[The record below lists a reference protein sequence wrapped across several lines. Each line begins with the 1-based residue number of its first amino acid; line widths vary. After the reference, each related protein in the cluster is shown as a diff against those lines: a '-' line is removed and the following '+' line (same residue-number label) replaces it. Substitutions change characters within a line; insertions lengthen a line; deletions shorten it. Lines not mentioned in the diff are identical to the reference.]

1 MTYSKCNSLQLFS
14 AQSMKMSMWYCGIA
28 LFYIFFNMS
37 SFFLVYVCISVSLSF
52 ISPSLW
58 KSLEVYV
65 SLCYF
70 PLFFI
75 WLFLP
80 FSASEFPLFVPYI
93 LDSSFNSLF
102 SFNLEKD
109 TLFYIHCFIS
119 DKQCDHSQ
127 LRNLL
132 HFKLLP
138 CKRGRAPPFYLLPWD
153 SMRRNELDGNSNANG
168 CHCWDWKIPW
178 RRKWQCTPVF
188 LPGKSHGWR
197 GLVGY
202 SPCGLKKSD
211 VTEWLHFHFHF
222 IYITSLIPKISYLEG
237 LYCYILPFYQRG
249 DWDTTWS
256 YGLPKIAE

>member
-1 MTYSKCNSLQLFS
+1 M
-14 AQSMKMSMWYCGIA
+14 
-28 LFYIFFNMS
+28 
-37 SFFLVYVCISVSLSF
+37 
-52 ISPSLW
+52 
-58 KSLEVYV
+58 
-65 SLCYF
+65 
-70 PLFFI
+70 
-75 WLFLP
+75 
-80 FSASEFPLFVPYI
+80 
-93 LDSSFNSLF
+93 DSSFNSLF

-188 LPGKSHGWR
+188 LLGKSHGLR
-197 GLVGY
+197 SLVGY
-202 SPCGLKKSD
+202 SPCGLRSR
-211 VTEWLHFHFHF
+211 TRLHFHFRF

-237 LYCYILPFYQRG
+237 LYCYIPLFYQRG

-256 YGLPKIAE
+256 YGLPKIAEQNLYSNLCLCHGYMHKILVIMCFIKMIRKYTGPLQWQLYLNTDS